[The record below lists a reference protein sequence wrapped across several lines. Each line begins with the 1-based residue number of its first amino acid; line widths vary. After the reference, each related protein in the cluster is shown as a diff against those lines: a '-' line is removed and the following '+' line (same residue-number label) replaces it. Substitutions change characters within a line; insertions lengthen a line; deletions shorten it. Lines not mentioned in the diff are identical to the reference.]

1 MWKPIFAVM
10 VVSVVGGCV
19 TTDGPY
25 SVIAPSQREHAAQVA
40 SHQRAKPTQTA
51 RAPQRQRIQ
60 VSLQQRAL
68 GPLVHKAEYPVVL
81 GVAF

>member
-1 MWKPIFAVM
+1 MSKLIFAGILI
-10 VVSVVGGCV
+10 SLVGGCV

-25 SVIAPSQREHAAQVA
+25 SVIAPSQREHATQVA
-40 SHQRAKPTQTA
+40 HQRAKPTQIV

-68 GPLVHKAEYPVVL
+68 GPLVHKAEYPVVV
-81 GVAF
+81 GIAF